1 MTSLPLRKAGAVF
14 GLVEGLSTESL
25 SALFPKQKIKSVDLS
40 QLVEMGRQIGFLQKP
55 AQPIAA
61 SIFVTKGG
69 VLKTTLTLNLA
80 RVCALHGL
88 RVAVVGLDMQGDI
101 TQSLGGPPTN
111 EDQSLAEALASLN
124 ELRGLPDLFSGQ
136 SKLDDILLPTEIPTL
151 FYIPETPELVAM
163 DQSLMSRHRREYW
176 LKEYVVEPLKQRG
189 FDLILMDCSPN
200 WNRLINNALVAS
212 DLLISPI
219 ESKINNFR
227 NLRIFRAL
235 VSEFKSDM
243 RINFEQIFVPTRLV
257 PARRL
262 SREIAEWYQRE
273 LPNCLR
279 SSIRESVHGEEAT
292 ALRLSI
298 PEHAPTS
305 PAAEEIRAVTAEIA
319 EQMQFLRED
328 ARGKAWTRAARAAA
342 AAEPVTWSST
352 SGVAV
357 LEEA

>member
-1 MTSLPLRKAGAVF
+1 MTMLPLRKASAVF
-14 GLVEGLSTESL
+14 GLADLLSPENLAACFPNQKLKSL
-25 SALFPKQKIKSVDLS
+25 DLA
-40 QLVEMGRQIGFLQKP
+40 QLVEVGRKFGFLQKP
-55 AQPIAA
+55 SEPIAA
-61 SIFVTKGG
+61 SVFVTKGG

-80 RVCALHGL
+80 RLCALQGL
-88 RVAVVGLDMQGDI
+88 KVAVVGLDMQGDI
-101 TQSLGGPPTN
+101 TQALGGPTAD

-124 ELRGLPDLFSGQ
+124 QLRGLPELFSGQ
-136 SKLDDILLPTEIPTL
+136 AKLDEILLPTEIPTL

-163 DQSLMSRHRREYW
+163 DQSLLSRHRREYW
-176 LKEYVVEPLKQRG
+176 LKEQVIEPLKERG
-189 FDLILMDCSPN
+189 FDLVLMDCSPN

-212 DLLISPI
+212 DILISPI

-235 VSEFKSDM
+235 VDEFKNDM
-243 RINFEQIFVPTRLV
+243 RIDFKHVFVPTRLV

-262 SREIAEWYQRE
+262 SREISEWYQRE
-273 LPNCLR
+273 LPACLR

-319 EQMQFLRED
+319 ERMHFLRAD
-328 ARGKAWTRAARAAA
+328 ARGAVWTRAAREAA
-342 AAEPVTWSST
+342 AAEPITWSST

-357 LEEA
+357 LEEV